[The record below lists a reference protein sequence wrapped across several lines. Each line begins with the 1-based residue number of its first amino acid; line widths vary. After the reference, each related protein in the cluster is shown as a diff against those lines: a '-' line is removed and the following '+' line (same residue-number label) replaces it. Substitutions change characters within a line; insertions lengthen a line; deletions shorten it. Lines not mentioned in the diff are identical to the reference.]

1 MEKEPFLSSLL
12 RHNKHGNYR
21 LLFVLFLVTSLVI
34 SMHSYMLPVTSSN
47 AAGSA
52 PVLSKTSKTL
62 WAGGSFRVKVKKNN
76 AKKLLGTSWSLDKSG
91 KEALILSETGRNY
104 ALVSS
109 RSSIKAGS
117 ITAHLYAK
125 VSYRVGKKT
134 KTKKLTCKITI
145 KTPTSDVTELPTET
159 VVPPSTGVTPPPTG
173 LIPPTPVPGT
183 TQAPTVA
190 PTATPTPVTS
200 LNVVSS
206 YTKVYVE
213 QEKYHTI
220 VSVGFNKNYVQQLAY
235 DSVPSSGDPTNTD
248 IGYWTVNVA
257 RVARVY
263 RVQDKKFY
271 EVGVNRIIRPARTGN
286 YDKLLIDLNTDRY
299 EGTYMIYLYG
309 FRADGTSEPAIDRSI
324 SIELKLL
331 DIVAATGRYHIV
343 DRVSEINA
351 THDVT
356 LTIGGWSKRVVNQ
369 TQSLVSQA
377 ELKKHVYVTDS
388 SGYRLSV
395 NNIFMDSAN
404 NEITI
409 YVEGGTESTW
419 FVVTFDTVA
428 PYMLWQLDDDG
439 IYVARDYYRVTTVG

>member
-1 MEKEPFLSSLL
+1 MEKRQFITTLSCY
-12 RHNKHGNYR
+12 NKHGKHKLFFM
-21 LLFVLFLVTSLVI
+21 LLLISSFVV
-34 SMHSYMLPVTSSN
+34 SMHSYMLPVTHSS

-52 PVLSKTSKTL
+52 PVLSKTTKTV
-62 WAGGSFRVKVKKNN
+62 WAGGSFKIKVKKNN

-109 RSSIKAGS
+109 RSSINAGS

-134 KTKKLTCKITI
+134 KTKKLTCKVTI

-200 LNVVSS
+200 LNIVSS
-206 YTKVYVE
+206 YTKAYVE
-213 QEKYHTI
+213 RDYYHTI
-220 VSVGFNKNYVQQLAY
+220 ISVGFNKNYVQQQAY
-235 DSVPSSGDPTNTD
+235 DYIPSSGDPTVTD
-248 IGYWTVNVA
+248 IGYWTTNVA
-257 RVARVY
+257 KVARVY

-271 EVGVNRIIRPARTGN
+271 EVGINRIIRPARTGN
-286 YDKLLIDLNTDRY
+286 YDKLLIDLSTDRY
-299 EGTYMIYLYG
+299 EGTYMVYLYG
-309 FRADGTSEPAIDRSI
+309 FRADGTNEPAVDRNI
-324 SIELKLL
+324 SLELKLF
-331 DIVAATGRYHIV
+331 DIVSGLGRYHVV
-343 DRVSEINA
+343 DRGTDINA

-356 LTIGGWSKRVVNQ
+356 LTIGGWSKKVVNQ
-369 TQSLVSQA
+369 TQSLIPQS
-377 ELKKHVYVTDS
+377 EIIRHLTVTDS

-395 NNIFMDSAN
+395 KNVFMDSAN

-409 YVEGGTESTW
+409 YVEGGTTSTW
-419 FVVTFDTVA
+419 FSVSFDTVA
-428 PYMLWQLDDDG
+428 PYILWQLDDEG
-439 IYVARDYYRVTTVG
+439 IYVARDNYRVTMVG